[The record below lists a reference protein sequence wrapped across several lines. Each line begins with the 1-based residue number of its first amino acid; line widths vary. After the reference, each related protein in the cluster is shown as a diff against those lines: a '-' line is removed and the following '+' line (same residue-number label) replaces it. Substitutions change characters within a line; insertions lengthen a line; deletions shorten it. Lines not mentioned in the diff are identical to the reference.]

1 MTCRAPYSRTLQR
14 YKRLRAHTRK
24 CAELLPS
31 PFCAPSGPNRFMFAP
46 LKSDRYLLRT
56 LIERHLRCRVYTTMT
71 DNQRREWVD
80 PDTGYRVVRLS
91 DEPGSSSL
99 YFNYNGYTPEGDI
112 LVISTR
118 HGLDKVHMESLHT
131 STIMRLDRPF
141 KFLFVGLKYRRAYYQ
156 TLDDNV
162 IHYVDIDTGKS
173 VEIAQAGLGDI
184 QTINCDETLLGGV
197 QTDPDCK
204 ADILRLFENRN
215 KETDQF
221 DYRADWPDG
230 TPMSYADAKE
240 VRLNDRLKAEI
251 PMQMF
256 VIGTADGVRRNVYG
270 STDWLNHLLFSP
282 TDPNLLM

>member
-1 MTCRAPYSRTLQR
+1 
-14 YKRLRAHTRK
+14 
-24 CAELLPS
+24 
-31 PFCAPSGPNRFMFAP
+31 
-46 LKSDRYLLRT
+46 
-56 LIERHLRCRVYTTMT
+56 
-71 DNQRREWVD
+71 
-80 PDTGYRVVRLS
+80 
-91 DEPGSSSL
+91 
-99 YFNYNGYTPEGDI
+99 
-112 LVISTR
+112 
-118 HGLDKVHMESLHT
+118 MESLHT
-131 STIMRLDRPF
+131 STIIRLDRPF

-221 DYRADWPDG
+221 DYKADWPDG

-256 VIGTADGVRRNVYG
+256 VIGTEDGVRRNVYG